1 MKRYI
6 ARHVLIAKLAALA
19 LLIICLMQ
27 LPVGAR
33 VRALVADPMP
43 LPANDH
49 RDGPRISLP
58 PVGFVPGQT
67 LRLNI
72 FNPHD
77 EEKGPTSLKTLA
89 VHVTLF
95 DARGNQIAQSAEVT
109 IPAGGF
115 HSFDF
120 NRNAL
125 PLAGEAGTGRIQTRA
140 QVHYRAFPLVDRS
153 KLIFPHASIE
163 LIENITGKTTAVWIT
178 TGFFEITP
186 HETHSEPPNTQ

>member
-6 ARHVLIAKLAALA
+6 ALRILLAKLAALA
-19 LLIICLMQ
+19 LLTICLLQ

-43 LPANDH
+43 LPADDH
-49 RDGPRISLP
+49 RDGPQFSLP

-77 EEKGPTSLKTLA
+77 EEKGPTSLKTVA

-109 IPAGGF
+109 ISAGGF

-125 PLAGEAGTGRIQTRA
+125 PLAGEAGTGRVQTRA
-140 QVHYRAFPLVDRS
+140 QVHYRTFSVVDRS
-153 KLIFPHASIE
+153 VIFSLHASIE
-163 LIENITGKTTAVWIT
+163 LIENITGRTTAVWVT
-178 TGFFEITP
+178 TGFFEVVSP
-186 HETHSEPPNTQ
+186 RNPQ